1 MSKKDNT
8 KELRKALYD
17 YVDKWFDDMRIN
29 CVDSVGQCE
38 RVILN
43 AQEFIEG
50 MFEIMRDDNYED
62 EI

>member
-1 MSKKDNT
+1 
-8 KELRKALYD
+8 
-17 YVDKWFDDMRIN
+17 MRIN

-62 EI
+62 EV